1 MAGLTIPDKG
11 EGVNDLQSILFQ
23 EYLEVLVDGVNGL
36 NCVLT
41 GCEVT
46 GGADMTPA
54 VAKGAVLSN
63 GALFAVVAG
72 DVTITAADATHPRI
86 DLIVYSV
93 GGGALA
99 VRAGTPAAAPKPP
112 ARTANDVVIAAVY
125 VPAGDTAIATN
136 QITDMRVL
144 RQVGPIKIGGNT
156 ANVNSTNTNG
166 ATTFFT
172 QTIPN
177 GLLLTGKKL
186 RLRAWGVY
194 FCNVNMTLT
203 LNIAYGGVA
212 LFTDATAAANAGNT
226 NQGAWDVEVILSAQ
240 GDAVQTMGG
249 AVSIQTPG
257 AKTNASVGIGDLG
270 VVTHVG
276 VPISGTG
283 TVNSNNANR
292 DLVLTWAMNTNSAG
306 TGIRQYG
313 SILELM

>member
-1 MAGLTIPDKG
+1 MAWTVPDKG

-23 EYLEVLVDGVNGL
+23 EYLDALVAGVAGTD
-36 NCVLT
+36 CVLS
-41 GCEVT
+41 GLEIT

-63 GALFAVVAG
+63 GTMFAVAAA
-72 DVTITAADATHPRI
+72 DVTVTAADATHPRI
-86 DLIVYSV
+86 DLIVV
-93 GGGALA
+93 TNAGALA

-112 ARTANDVVIAAVY
+112 ARSANDVVIGAVY

-136 QITDMRVL
+136 QVTDMRVL
-144 RQVGPIKIGGNT
+144 RTVGPIKIAGNT

-177 GLLLTGKKL
+177 GLFLTGKKL

-194 FCNVNMTLT
+194 FCNVNMVMT
-203 LNIAYGGVA
+203 LNIAYGGTA
-212 LFTDATAAANAGNT
+212 LFTDSTAAANAGNT
-226 NQGAWDVEVILSAQ
+226 NQGAWDIEVLLNSQA
-240 GDAVQTMGG
+240 DAVYTMAGS
-249 AVSIQTPG
+249 VTIQGPG
-257 AKTNASVGIGDLG
+257 AKTNAAVGIGELG
-270 VVTHVG
+270 AVNAVG
-276 VPISGTG
+276 ASISGTG

-292 DLVLTWAMNTNSAG
+292 DLVLTWAMNVNSAG